1 MASTRPVARAQF
13 INGLRD
19 LASFLAAHLGYPVP
33 DSAEITVFPDGN
45 GYAGRCAHVDRLA
58 VALGV
63 TPVNSLGHYSAERD
77 FGPITFR
84 VVAVSDSDSGEPE
97 GDE

>member
-1 MASTRPVARAQF
+1 MATATPVARAQF

-19 LASFLAAHLGYPVP
+19 LASFLAAHFGYPVP
-33 DSAEITVFPDGN
+33 DNAEITVFPDGS
-45 GYAGRCAHVDRLA
+45 GYAGRCARVDRLA
-58 VALGV
+58 LALGV

-77 FGPITFR
+77 FGPIAFR
-84 VVAVSDSDSGEPE
+84 VVAVSDSGEPE